1 MKKIIVFGGTGGLG
15 SKLIP
20 FLEKKYIVTPVGS
33 KDVDVT
39 SFSDVHEYFSENEF
53 DIVLNMSGSKYGGA
67 INTDTATILFTYK
80 RGGESNSG
88 I

>member
-20 FLEKKYIVTPVGS
+20 FLEKKYMVTAVGS

-53 DIVLNMSGSKYGGA
+53 DIVLNMSGSKYDA
-67 INTDTATILFTYK
+67 FLSKINQDDQ
-80 RGGESNSG
+80 EG
-88 I
+88 INKMIDVNIR